1 MTLKNRSD
9 RRALRTCLL
18 LAIVLSIFVRTVPVL
33 AGSGEPGLPSFAD
46 FSHSV
51 QNGEMD
57 VLRGVYVPNVLALP
71 VVQQPAG
78 NPSHVSRRNGQATQF
93 SMAAEYDNVGLLA
106 HNTLSGRFFS
116 GLAIGQEVRLIY
128 GSGKVEYFI
137 VTEILRYQALQP
149 ASPYSD
155 FRDLHGGGL
164 ISAGELFKR
173 VYTGERH
180 VTFQTCIEAEGNLS
194 WGRLFILAKP
204 VTRYPRFGSP
214 GR

>member
-1 MTLKNRSD
+1 
-9 RRALRTCLL
+9 
-18 LAIVLSIFVRTVPVL
+18 
-33 AGSGEPGLPSFAD
+33 
-46 FSHSV
+46 
-51 QNGEMD
+51 
-57 VLRGVYVPNVLALP
+57 
-71 VVQQPAG
+71 
-78 NPSHVSRRNGQATQF
+78 
-93 SMAAEYDNVGLLA
+93 MAAEYDNVGLLA